1 MWVKA
6 LIKWLLMLFRWGQ
19 TALEPLA
26 DSMAAGSPPPPVGSP
41 AGAAG
46 RQAPVSVTM
55 PATTTL
61 LDLAAEVAELRSE
74 VRALRRVL
82 VERA

>member
-6 LIKWLLMLFRWGQ
+6 LIKWLLLLFRWGQ
-19 TALEPLA
+19 TTLEPLA
-26 DSMAAGSPPPPVGSP
+26 DSINSASASGTP
-41 AGAAG
+41 AGTP
-46 RQAPVSVTM
+46 RQAPSTSYGSNSS
-55 PATTTL
+55 PGTSL

-74 VRALRRVL
+74 VRALRRIL

>member
-6 LIKWLLMLFRWGQ
+6 LIKWLLLLFRWGQ
-19 TALEPLA
+19 TTLEPLA
-26 DSMAAGSPPPPVGSP
+26 DSVTSAAASHTTTGQP
-41 AGAAG
+41 
-46 RQAPVSVTM
+46 R
-55 PATTTL
+55 PATSMPYGTAPSVTTL

-74 VRALRRVL
+74 VRALHRLL